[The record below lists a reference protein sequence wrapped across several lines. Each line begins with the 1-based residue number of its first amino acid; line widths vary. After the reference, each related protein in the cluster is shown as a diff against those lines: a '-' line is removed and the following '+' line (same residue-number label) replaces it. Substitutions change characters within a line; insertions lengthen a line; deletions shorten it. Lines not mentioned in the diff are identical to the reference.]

1 MLFSYK
7 PTTPI
12 PFIEYL
18 LYLFMQLIYF
28 DLYLLDWGEYFTEYS
43 SGVVYTY
50 FSILKSK
57 PFFLFVYYL
66 FILSIYLLIY
76 LFIYCCYYL
85 IIIIIIIY
93 HYFFTF
99 IIYMYMCVHIHNFF
113 FYLSMLVR

>member
-1 MLFSYK
+1 MLFSNK

-18 LYLFMQLIYF
+18 LYLFMQFIYF
-28 DLYLLDWGEYFTEYS
+28 DLYLLDWEEYFTEYS
-43 SGVVYTY
+43 SGVVYPY
-50 FSILKSK
+50 FSIMKSK
-57 PFFLFVYYL
+57 PSFLFVCYL

-85 IIIIIIIY
+85 IIIIY
-93 HYFFTF
+93 HYFLTF
-99 IIYMYMCVHIHNFF
+99 IIYMYMCVYTHIYNFF